1 MKALNEK
8 SQRVKLFPKGSKLK
22 QNMIWVNIKT
32 HKNYVMLKIIKNN
45 NNNNNYSSKWQIV

>member
-45 NNNNNYSSKWQIV
+45 NNNNYSSKWQIV